1 MSQSTATTDDPKTAK
16 ILSAQLKIGLEIHI
30 ELATRTKMFTRVPN
44 AAHPSHFDED
54 PNTLIDPVVCALPGA
69 LPVMN
74 KAAVEM
80 SMMVGLALGC
90 SIARYSKWDR
100 KNYY

>member
-1 MSQSTATTDDPKTAK
+1 MATTVDPKTAV
-16 ILSAQLKIGLEIHI
+16 ITRATLKVGLEIHI

-44 AAHPSHFDED
+44 AAHPSHYDEA

-80 SMMVGLALGC
+80 SMMVG
-90 SIARYSKWDR
+90 
-100 KNYY
+100 